1 MKPAPLSTSRR
12 ILFTALMLLL
22 PVLLLTLAELAL
34 RLFGYGESY
43 PLVHKR
49 IIFGKEKYVVNREI
63 GQRYFFLPE
72 AKTPEASEEVFDLV
86 KKPNTVRIFCLGES
100 TTAGF
105 PYEIN
110 ATFPFQLQHRLREA
124 LTESGAEVINLGIAA
139 VNSHTVR
146 DLLPEVLEL
155 QPDVLIIYMG
165 HNEFYGAHGVGS
177 SQYVS
182 SSRCWIA
189 TYLKLRR
196 LRLTRLLEQAISG
209 VGRKPGAD
217 KASPRSMMEAMARDQ
232 AIPLDSE
239 KFQIACRNFEGNL
252 KDIIESAKNR
262 NVQVLVSNLV
272 SNSKDQSPFVSG
284 YSPATDEFTRRRCE
298 SLLLEGRGL
307 LESGQFEAARESF
320 TGILELDSA
329 AAEAHYYLAKSILSA
344 GDSARA
350 HTYFAK
356 ARDLDRLRFR
366 APAAFNRIIEKAAKE
381 TDVPLVDM
389 EAVFETAS
397 PGGIPGKE
405 LFWEHLH
412 PNFDGYRLMAQAF
425 LEALRTLQVINPPEP
440 IGYRDKLFQP
450 ENLQRIIREFPRDSA
465 GVTELDLEFGAY
477 RNFFLVNRWPFPERP
492 VDLASYQPVGSEI
505 TKSLAV
511 KHFRENT
518 YWDEAHYEL
527 AQHYSDQGQP
537 YRALREYR
545 AVHLAFPEN
554 YIPPMKMG
562 DVMIGLQQYPVAK
575 RWYDK
580 ALELDPQN
588 PFLLAKMGNLYVF
601 VRQFKEAV
609 EYFTETLKADST
621 RPVFSA
627 YEKANLLYLAGVSH
641 ANLKNWPE
649 ARRLLDEALRLQPG
663 FEPAEK
669 LKLDIQSYLANT
681 KE

>member
-22 PVLLLTLAELAL
+22 PALLLTLAELAL

-43 PLVHKR
+43 PLVHKKM
-49 IIFGKEKYVVNREI
+49 IFGKEKYVVNREI

-72 AKTPEASEEVFDLV
+72 AKTPEASEEVFDVV
-86 KKPNTVRIFCLGES
+86 KQPNTLRIFCLGGS

-139 VNSHTVR
+139 VNSHTVL

-155 QPDVLIIYMG
+155 QPDLLIIYMG

-182 SSRCWIA
+182 SSRFWIA

-196 LRLTRLLEQAISG
+196 LRLTQLLEQIIRGAGGKSG
-209 VGRKPGAD
+209 ENRAT
-217 KASPRSMMEAMARDQ
+217 PRSMMEAMAQDQ

-239 KFQIACRNFEGNL
+239 KFRIACGNFEENL
-252 KDIIESAKNR
+252 RDIIQNAQKR
-262 NVQVLVSNLV
+262 KVQVVVSSLVSNL
-272 SNSKDQSPFVSG
+272 KDHAPFVSG

-307 LESGQFEAARESF
+307 LESGQFEAARETF
-320 TGILELDSA
+320 TRALELDSA
-329 AAEAHYYLAKSILSA
+329 AAEAQYYLGKSLLA
-344 GDSARA
+344 GGDSARA
-350 HTYFAK
+350 YARFAK

-366 APAAFNRIIEKAAKE
+366 APAAFNRIIEKVAKE
-381 TDVPLVDM
+381 ADIPLVDM
-389 EAVFETAS
+389 KAVFRAAS

-405 LFWEHLH
+405 LFLEHLH

-440 IGYRDKLFQP
+440 AGYKADLFTA
-450 ENLQRIIREFPRDSA
+450 ENLRRIIKEFPRDSA

-492 VDLASYQPVGSEI
+492 VDLASYRPVGSEI
-505 TKSLAV
+505 TKSLTV

-527 AQHYSDQGQP
+527 AQHYLDRGLP

-554 YIPPMKMG
+554 YFPAMKMG
-562 DVMIGLQQYPVAK
+562 DVMIGLQQYAIAK

-580 ALELDPQN
+580 ALELNPQN
-588 PFLLAKMGNLYVF
+588 PFLLAKVGNLYIF
-601 VRQFKEAV
+601 VHQFKEAV
-609 EYFTETLKADST
+609 KYFSETLKADSART
-621 RPVFSA
+621 VFST
-627 YEKANLLYLAGVSH
+627 YEKANLLYLAAVSH

-649 ARRLLDEALRLQPG
+649 ARRFLDEALRLQPG

-669 LKLDIQSYLANT
+669 LKADMQNYLANP

>member
-43 PLVHKR
+43 PLVHKKM
-49 IIFGKEKYVVNREI
+49 IFGKEKYVVNREI

-72 AKTPEASEEVFDLV
+72 ARTPEASEEVIDLA
-86 KKPNTVRIFCLGES
+86 KKPNTLRIFCLGGS

-139 VNSHTVR
+139 VNSHTVL

-165 HNEFYGAHGVGS
+165 HNEFYGAQGVGS

-182 SSRCWIA
+182 NSRFWIA
-189 TYLKLRR
+189 AYLKLRR
-196 LRLTRLLEQAISG
+196 LRLTQLLEQIIRGAGEKSG
-209 VGRKPGAD
+209 ANRA
-217 KASPRSMMEAMARDQ
+217 APRSMMEAMAKDQ

-239 KFQIACRNFEGNL
+239 KFQIACRNFEENL
-252 KDIIESAKNR
+252 SEIIRKARRRK
-262 NVQVLVSNLV
+262 VQVLVSNLV
-272 SNSKDQSPFVSG
+272 SNLKDQPPFVSG
-284 YSPATDEFTRRRCE
+284 FSPAADEFTRRRCE

-307 LESGQFEAARESF
+307 LESGQFQAARETF
-320 TGILELDSA
+320 TRALELDSA
-329 AAEAHYYLAKSILSA
+329 AAEAQYYLGKSLLA
-344 GDSARA
+344 GGDSARA
-350 HTYFAK
+350 YARFAK

-366 APAAFNRIIEKAAKE
+366 APGIFNRIIQQVAAQE
-381 TDVPLVDM
+381 NIPLVDM
-389 EAVFETAS
+389 KAVFRAAS

-405 LFWEHLH
+405 LFLEHLH
-412 PNFDGYRLMAQAF
+412 PNFNGYRLMAQAF
-425 LEALRTLQVINPPEP
+425 LEALRILQVINPPAP
-440 IGYRDKLFQP
+440 IGYKADLFQP
-450 ENLQRIIREFPRDSA
+450 ENLRRIIKEFPRDSA

-477 RNFFLVNRWPFPERP
+477 RNYFLVNRWPFPERP

-511 KHFRENT
+511 KHYRENT

-527 AQHYSDQGQP
+527 AQHYLDRGQP
-537 YRALREYR
+537 DRALREYR

-554 YIPPMKMG
+554 YFPAMKMG
-562 DVMIGLQQYPVAK
+562 DVMIGLQEYAIAK

-580 ALELDPQN
+580 ALELNPQN

-601 VRQFKEAV
+601 VHQFTEAV
-609 EYFTETLKADST
+609 KYFSETLKADSA
-621 RPVFSA
+621 RSVFST

-669 LKLDIQSYLANT
+669 LKVDIQNYLANP

>member
-1 MKPAPLSTSRR
+1 MKPAPLSKSRR
-12 ILFTALMLLL
+12 ILFSALMLLL
-22 PVLLLTLAELAL
+22 PALLLVLAELAL

-43 PLVHKR
+43 PLVHKKM
-49 IIFGKEKYVVNREI
+49 IFGKEKYVVNRQI

-72 AKTPEASEEVFDLV
+72 ARTPEASEEIFDVV
-86 KKPNTVRIFCLGES
+86 KKPNTLRIFCLGGS

-110 ATFPFQLQHRLREA
+110 ATFPFQLQHRLRQA
-124 LTESGAEVINLGIAA
+124 LTESSVEVINLGIAA

-155 QPDVLIIYMG
+155 QPDLLIIYMG

-177 SQYVS
+177 SQYIS
-182 SSRCWIA
+182 SSRFWIA

-196 LRLTRLLEQAISG
+196 LRLTRLLEQIIRGAGGKSG
-209 VGRKPGAD
+209 AKQAM
-217 KASPRSMMEAMARDQ
+217 PRSMMEAMAKDQ
-232 AIPLDSE
+232 AIALDSQ
-239 KFQIACRNFEGNL
+239 KFQIACRNFEENL
-252 KDIIESAKNR
+252 RDIIKSARERK
-262 NVQVLVSNLV
+262 VQVVVSNLV
-272 SNSKDQSPFVSG
+272 SNLKDQPPFVSG

-307 LESGQFEAARESF
+307 LESGQFAAAQETF
-320 TGILELDSA
+320 TRVLELDSA
-329 AAEAHYYLAKSILSA
+329 GAEAHFYLGKSLLA
-344 GDSARA
+344 GGDSARA
-350 HTYFAK
+350 YLRFVK

-366 APAAFNRIIEKAAKE
+366 APTAFNRIIEKVAKE
-381 TDVPLVDM
+381 SDVPLVDM
-389 EAVFETAS
+389 KTVFRAAS

-405 LFWEHLH
+405 LFLEHLH

-425 LEALRTLQVINPPEP
+425 LEALRTLQVINPPTP
-440 IGYRDKLFQP
+440 IGYKADMFTGEK
-450 ENLQRIIREFPRDSA
+450 LQRIIQEFPRDSA

-492 VDLASYQPVGSEI
+492 VDLANYPPVGSEI
-505 TKSLAV
+505 TKSLAA
-511 KHFRENT
+511 KHYRENT

-527 AQHYSDQGQP
+527 AQYYLDRGQP

-554 YIPPMKMG
+554 YFPAMKMG
-562 DVMIGLQQYPVAK
+562 DVMIGLQEYAIAK

-580 ALELDPQN
+580 ALEFNPQN
-588 PFLLAKMGNLYVF
+588 PFLLAKMGNLHIF
-601 VRQFKEAV
+601 VHQFKEATK
-609 EYFTETLKADST
+609 YFSETLKADSA

-627 YEKANLLYLAGVSH
+627 YEKANLLYLAAVSH
-641 ANLKNWPE
+641 ANLKHWPE
-649 ARRLLDEALRLQPG
+649 ARRMLEEALRLQPG

-669 LKLDIQSYLANT
+669 LKLDIQNYLANP